1 MEDYGYY
8 HKKSSRDGKLRKSL
22 LVRIVDI
29 IILILTGMCTL
40 LLAAAYLARY
50 ISPEEV
56 WIFAFPGLIFPV
68 LYVCELIFALWWVVR
83 WKRYALLPIFM
94 LVIGIGAAGRFYQPD
109 FRKRYGEQSPSSS
122 DIVVMSYNVR
132 LFSSRFAAGN
142 NSTSKL
148 IAGLINDNNVDIICF
163 QEMNDL
169 SSPEIDKYLPA
180 FKYRRRFPYADN
192 ATQTAGIGIYSRYP
206 IIDAGVLPSSDSE
219 RNFSMWADVRVQR
232 DTVRVFNNHLN
243 STHINADDIDYLSS
257 LRSGGVL
264 HGARVSEIVDKLR
277 ENYCR
282 RAPQAETVA
291 EAVKASPYPTVV
303 CGDFNDTPASY
314 AYYQIAS
321 EMKDA
326 FVEKGRGAHGTYGRF
341 FNMFRIDYIFISEE
355 LDVTG
360 YYSFSDVYSDHMPVA
375 ASFVFAGK

>member
-1 MEDYGYY
+1 
-8 HKKSSRDGKLRKSL
+8 
-22 LVRIVDI
+22 
-29 IILILTGMCTL
+29 
-40 LLAAAYLARY
+40 
-50 ISPEEV
+50 
-56 WIFAFPGLIFPV
+56 
-68 LYVCELIFALWWVVR
+68 
-83 WKRYALLPIFM
+83 
-94 LVIGIGAAGRFYQPD
+94 
-109 FRKRYGEQSPSSS
+109 
-122 DIVVMSYNVR
+122 
-132 LFSSRFAAGN
+132 
-142 NSTSKL
+142 
-148 IAGLINDNNVDIICF
+148 
-163 QEMNDL
+163 
-169 SSPEIDKYLPA
+169 
-180 FKYRRRFPYADN
+180 
-192 ATQTAGIGIYSRYP
+192 
-206 IIDAGVLPSSDSE
+206 
-219 RNFSMWADVRVQR
+219 MWADVRVQR

-326 FVEKGRGAHGTYGRF
+326 LVEKGRGAHGTYGRF

-355 LDVTG
+355 LDVT
-360 YYSFSDVYSDHMPVA
+360 
-375 ASFVFAGK
+375 